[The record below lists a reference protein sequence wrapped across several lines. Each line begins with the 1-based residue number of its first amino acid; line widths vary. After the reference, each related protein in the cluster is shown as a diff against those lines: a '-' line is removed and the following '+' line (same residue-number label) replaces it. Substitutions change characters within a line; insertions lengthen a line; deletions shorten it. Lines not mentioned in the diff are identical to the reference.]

1 VSFEVGIYQLGGV
14 GLFLSSRDIQ
24 LGRGEPMRDTA
35 RVISRMVDMV
45 MIRTY
50 EQSKLEEFAK
60 YSKVPVING
69 LSDSFHPVQILTD
82 YFTILELGIDNPT
95 VAYIGDGNN
104 IVNSWIYLSAKLGL
118 NLELLPQMG
127 MSVTMKL

>member
-1 VSFEVGIYQLGGV
+1 MRLGIYQLGGV

-69 LSDSFHPVQILTD
+69 LSDSFHPVQDTFNGLL
-82 YFTILELGIDNPT
+82 YNLRVGYWMNPT

-104 IVNSWIYLSAKLGL
+104 IANSMDDDLSLQSFGDL
-118 NLELLPQMG
+118 RL
-127 MSVTMKL
+127 

>member
-1 VSFEVGIYQLGGV
+1 
-14 GLFLSSRDIQ
+14 
-24 LGRGEPMRDTA
+24 MRDTA

-95 VAYIGDGNN
+95 VAYVGDGNN
-104 IVNSWIYLSAKLGL
+104 ICKLMDIIYLAKVGF
-118 NLELLPQMG
+118 ELRSLVTQMG
-127 MSVTMKL
+127 Y